1 MSILIIGAA
10 GGIGS
15 VLVDDL
21 AESSC
26 KLLLGYRQ
34 NKPISE
40 SAESQLVDAESF
52 QSVYDF
58 VLYGKEKFGEIDSI
72 INLPGN
78 LILKPA
84 HLSTEEDFHDT
95 INVNLKSAFA
105 VVRAAGALLEN
116 SSIVLLSTA
125 AANIGLANHEL
136 ISSAKSG
143 IQGLVRSASKTY
155 ARKNLR
161 FNSVSPGLVETPLSS
176 KIIENPI
183 ARKASEKM
191 HSLGRIGK
199 PKDITNMISFLVNPE
214 NDWITGQNFVVDGG
228 LSSSK

>member
-58 VLYGKEKFGEIDSI
+58 VLYGKEKFGKIDSI

-78 LILKPA
+78 LILKKT
-84 HLSTEEDFHDT
+84 ST
-95 INVNLKSAFA
+95 
-105 VVRAAGALLEN
+105 
-116 SSIVLLSTA
+116 
-125 AANIGLANHEL
+125 
-136 ISSAKSG
+136 
-143 IQGLVRSASKTY
+143 IQ
-155 ARKNLR
+155 
-161 FNSVSPGLVETPLSS
+161 
-176 KIIENPI
+176 
-183 ARKASEKM
+183 
-191 HSLGRIGK
+191 
-199 PKDITNMISFLVNPE
+199 
-214 NDWITGQNFVVDGG
+214 
-228 LSSSK
+228 